1 MNLRVETTPRRSR
14 RTLGVVLAVLGVFML
29 TACARTVK
37 ERSLQRSSVLW
48 DFRVEIPSDPW
59 EEGLGVSP
67 FVQRETSVLTD
78 LAYHNPFTGGAIFL
92 RVRPL
97 WFRYGDFSMED
108 HARGAYRAFIEIEGN
123 DLRVYKDGHF
133 VPLEEGWQTKNVAGK
148 YQKIEIPLRG
158 SISRFEEVDEEAEK
172 RRVEAEV
179 EEEEEEEDKFGPED
193 RIEEQRRRN
202 ALRRTL
208 PRITQDTL
216 AKIVI
221 ILRRSVPSDLLYAF
235 YFVGHELASPQDLEA
250 FDRLVESFEIS
261 RK

>member
-1 MNLRVETTPRRSR
+1 MNLRVGTTPRRSR

-37 ERSLQRSSVLW
+37 ERSLERSSVLW
-48 DFRVEIPSDPW
+48 DFRVEVPSDPW

-97 WFRYGDFSMED
+97 WFRYGDFNIED
-108 HARGAYRAFIEIEGN
+108 HARGAYRAFVEIEGN

-133 VPLEEGWQTKNVAGK
+133 VPLQEGWQTKDVAGQ
-148 YQKIEIPLRG
+148 YQRIEIPLRG
-158 SISRFEEVDEEAEK
+158 SISRFEVDEEDEE
-172 RRVEAEV
+172 RRVE
-179 EEEEEEEDKFGPED
+179 EEIEEAEEEEDKFGPEN
-193 RIEEQRRRN
+193 RIEVQRRRN
-202 ALRRTL
+202 ELRRTL
-208 PRITQDTL
+208 PRITQDTS

-221 ILRRSVPSDLLYAF
+221 ILRRSAPSDLLYTF
-235 YFVGHELASPQDLEA
+235 YFVGHELASPQDLET

>member
-1 MNLRVETTPRRSR
+1 
-14 RTLGVVLAVLGVFML
+14 VVLAVLGVFML

-37 ERSLQRSSVLW
+37 ERSLERSSVLW
-48 DFRVEIPSDPW
+48 DFRVGVPSDPW

-67 FVQRETSVLTD
+67 FVQRGTSVLTD
-78 LAYHNPFTGGAIFL
+78 MAYHNPFTGGAIFL

-97 WFRYGDFSMED
+97 WFRYGDFNIED
-108 HARGAYRAFIEIEGN
+108 HARGAYRAFVEIEGN

-133 VPLEEGWQTKNVAGK
+133 VPLEEGWQTKDVAGQ
-148 YQKIEIPLRG
+148 YQRIEIPLRG
-158 SISRFEEVDEEAEK
+158 SISRFEVDEEDEE
-172 RRVEAEV
+172 RRVE
-179 EEEEEEEDKFGPED
+179 EEIEEAEEEEDKFGPED
-193 RIEEQRRRN
+193 RIEVQRGRN
-202 ALRRTL
+202 ELRRTL

-221 ILRRSVPSDLLYAF
+221 ILRRAAPSDLLYAF

-250 FDRLVESFEIS
+250 FDRFVESFEIS